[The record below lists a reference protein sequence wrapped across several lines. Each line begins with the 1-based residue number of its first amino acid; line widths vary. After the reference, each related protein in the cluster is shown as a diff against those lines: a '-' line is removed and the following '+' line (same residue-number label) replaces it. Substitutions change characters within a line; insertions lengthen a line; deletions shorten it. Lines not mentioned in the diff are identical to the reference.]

1 MGHSLKG
8 NGNSVQLGNFFL
20 LFTAAAAAGALKRA
34 NANANDMDTIIG
46 WPSVL
51 SATASIIYADL
62 ELAQHWA
69 PIARSGD

>member
-20 LFTAAAAAGALKRA
+20 LFTAAAAAAGALKRA

-46 WPSVL
+46 
-51 SATASIIYADL
+51 
-62 ELAQHWA
+62 
-69 PIARSGD
+69 